1 MWRAIHDPFPSRC
14 LKTEGVLVKDFL
26 TSKVEKSFA
35 VAMNAALGYTCKSED
50 YSIIEKKCKT

>member
-1 MWRAIHDPFPSRC
+1 MWRAIHDLFPSRC